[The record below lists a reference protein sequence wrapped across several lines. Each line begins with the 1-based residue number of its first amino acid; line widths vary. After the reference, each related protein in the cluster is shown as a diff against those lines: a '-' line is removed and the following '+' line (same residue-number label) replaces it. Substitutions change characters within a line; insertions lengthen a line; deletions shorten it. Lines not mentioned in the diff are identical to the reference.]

1 MKSQSFKPLWF
12 FASIGIF
19 CFFIMIFFFVIIIKP
34 SMTSVVRMLEGKI
47 PVQAPIIN
55 RGSMD
60 QEARFKAF
68 ELLSQDSQT
77 QVSTLS
83 QSSQVQTSSIS
94 RDGPWVDSSYSLQ
107 SNDETK
113 DLYPINADW
122 PMEIRWKTPIYL
134 RCNNILAAKRR
145 NRFAGI
151 ARTSDWTIIVGT
163 GTAFMLYKKKH
174 I

>member
-1 MKSQSFKPLWF
+1 VDPRLGSSYSKEEAMKMLNLALLCTNLSPSLR
-12 FASIGIF
+12 
-19 CFFIMIFFFVIIIKP
+19 P

-83 QSSQVQTSSIS
+83 QSSQVQSSSIS

-113 DLYPINADW
+113 DLYPINVD
-122 PMEIRWKTPIYL
+122 
-134 RCNNILAAKRR
+134 
-145 NRFAGI
+145 
-151 ARTSDWTIIVGT
+151 
-163 GTAFMLYKKKH
+163 
-174 I
+174 

>member
-1 MKSQSFKPLWF
+1 MNSSCLIFPHDISWKAYVLHERHNLLELVDPRLGSSYSKEEAMKMLNLALLCTNLS
-12 FASIGIF
+12 
-19 CFFIMIFFFVIIIKP
+19 P
-34 SMTSVVRMLEGKI
+34 SLRPAMSSVVRMLEGKI

-68 ELLSQDSQT
+68 ELLSQDS
-77 QVSTLS
+77 VSTLS
-83 QSSQVQTSSIS
+83 QSSQVQSRSIS

-122 PMEIRWKTPIYL
+122 PMEIRWKTPISLLY
-134 RCNNILAAKRR
+134 
-145 NRFAGI
+145 
-151 ARTSDWTIIVGT
+151 TSLG
-163 GTAFMLYKKKH
+163 
-174 I
+174 

>member
-1 MKSQSFKPLWF
+1 MS
-12 FASIGIF
+12 
-19 CFFIMIFFFVIIIKP
+19 
-34 SMTSVVRMLEGKI
+34 SVVRMLEGKI

-83 QSSQVQTSSIS
+83 QSSQMQSSSIS

-107 SNDETK
+107 SNDDAK
-113 DLYPINADW
+113 DLYPIHVDST
-122 PMEIRWKTPIYL
+122 MEIR
-134 RCNNILAAKRR
+134 
-145 NRFAGI
+145 
-151 ARTSDWTIIVGT
+151 
-163 GTAFMLYKKKH
+163 
-174 I
+174 